1 MNWVVEKMYGLIFKM
16 VNMRNDNNKVI
27 VSLVLC

>member
-1 MNWVVEKMYGLIFKM
+1 MNLVVEKMYGLIFKM

>member
-27 VSLVLC
+27 VSLVLY